1 MGSLVQSSQ
10 KTSEKSAPQS
20 STVAFAVPD
29 ATYAYFSRRLNK
41 HWARYR
47 C

>member
-29 ATYAYFSRRLNK
+29 AAYAYFSRRLNK
-41 HWARYR
+41 HWAR
-47 C
+47 